1 MDPTPQS
8 TQGLTC
14 GWQTMADPQDA
25 RVAALQAELAA
36 VHAEMQEFT
45 SAVSHDLRAPLR
57 HIVSFAKLVEEDAG
71 PQLSAEVQQFLA
83 TISDSARHMGVMLDG
98 LTALSRVGSA
108 PLQMQ
113 EVSLQDLVSQVCEG
127 LLGQQNSCALEW
139 RVAADLPVVWADPK
153 LLRQAVKQVLDNAVK
168 FSAGSACAVV
178 EVSAELG
185 VDGRF
190 VTLQVRDNGVGYN
203 PALQDKLFKAFGRL
217 HSAQRFAG
225 HGLGL
230 VLVRKIMQRL
240 GGAVSIE
247 AELDAGCCVRLEIAA
262 DASKSSSQQVAD

>member
-1 MDPTPQS
+1 MTV
-8 TQGLTC
+8 

-25 RVAALQAELAA
+25 RIAELQAELAA
-36 VHAEMQEFT
+36 LRAEMQEFT

-57 HIVSFAKLVEEDAG
+57 HIVSFAKLVDEDAG
-71 PQLSAEVQQFLA
+71 PQLSAEVRQFLA
-83 TISDSARHMGVMLDG
+83 TITDSARHMGVMLDG

-113 EVSLQDLVSQVCEG
+113 EVSLQDLVAQVCEG
-127 LLGQQNSCALEW
+127 LPGRQSPRALEW
-139 RVAADLPVVWADPK
+139 RVAPDLPVVWADPK
-153 LLRQAVKQVLDNAVK
+153 LLRQALTQVLDNAVK
-168 FSAGSACAVV
+168 FSAGGAPAVV
-178 EVSAELG
+178 EVSAEPG
-185 VDGRF
+185 ADGRS

-230 VLVRKIMQRL
+230 VLVRKILQRL
-240 GGAVSIE
+240 GGVVSIQ
-247 AELDAGCCVRLEIAA
+247 AELDAGCCVRLQIAA
-262 DASKSSSQQVAD
+262 GPSEVSG